1 MLHLFH
7 NLGRDFAERRCHR
20 MAGIRRDNRIGVVA
34 AFAQLAHER
43 KLAQERNPKFFCVA
57 RAAAVR
63 KDLVAAATL
72 AADVIAHVLDHAE
85 HGHVDLA
92 EHLDAALYVDK
103 REVLR
108 RGDDNAAGKRD
119 ALRNRKLRIAGAG
132 RKIEHQA
139 IEIAPFDIDE
149 KFRLELGHH
158 RPAPDDRV
166 LIVDEKR
173 HRDVADAEAFEGDDP
188 AVGRERYRL
197 FDADHHCD
205 ARSVDIGIHQAD
217 APSSR
222 AHRQCQ
228 VDGDRRFAD
237 AALAAGH
244 GHDVLNAGHVL
255 ARLGAGGRGARRGV
269 CQPLDS
275 HFNGRHLR
283 HRADGSPDFADNL
296 INHFGLGGR
305 GGERHRDA
313 RERNLDVLD
322 HAERH
327 DVAAEP
333 GVPDFL
339 QFGEYF
345 VGAGHSGSSIRR
357 SAFASGAVALSMP
370 SSHVIIPGLREKRRD
385 PPTEFRS
392 LSQERSKSRAG
403 DFLRIRYPARPA
415 REVALTAASE
425 LQGGLAAMIG
435 RDVPVQDDAQL
446 DAREM
451 VLDFAESEGA
461 SGSAG
466 TTLAGDSFAIARA
479 GEDSISIRAGSDR
492 GLIHGAADLLEKLGA
507 NFPPGVPPVFPRIDA
522 QRLRKIE
529 PYTVTP
535 SFARRAFVSDIM
547 TWNYNFA
554 DRLELHLRHDRE
566 FIPWMARRGANAF
579 SYIRHAHDTRL
590 RIDEIAP
597 LLRDHGIGAEY
608 GGHVLQILLPRER
621 FESDPSMFP
630 ADDDGKRQPRGNLCV
645 SNRAAIDLVR
655 DGALRYVAEYPENE
669 LVHIW
674 GADVWRGAWC
684 RCGACRELAPQHQYM
699 EVVNAIA
706 ESLGEASAPP
716 VAYLAYHDTIDPYPG
731 LKPLA

>member
-1 MLHLFH
+1 
-7 NLGRDFAERRCHR
+7 
-20 MAGIRRDNRIGVVA
+20 
-34 AFAQLAHER
+34 
-43 KLAQERNPKFFCVA
+43 
-57 RAAAVR
+57 
-63 KDLVAAATL
+63 
-72 AADVIAHVLDHAE
+72 
-85 HGHVDLA
+85 
-92 EHLDAALYVDK
+92 
-103 REVLR
+103 
-108 RGDDNAAGKRD
+108 
-119 ALRNRKLRIAGAG
+119 
-132 RKIEHQA
+132 
-139 IEIAPFDIDE
+139 
-149 KFRLELGHH
+149 
-158 RPAPDDRV
+158 
-166 LIVDEKR
+166 
-173 HRDVADAEAFEGDDP
+173 
-188 AVGRERYRL
+188 
-197 FDADHHCD
+197 
-205 ARSVDIGIHQAD
+205 
-217 APSSR
+217 
-222 AHRQCQ
+222 
-228 VDGDRRFAD
+228 
-237 AALAAGH
+237 
-244 GHDVLNAGHVL
+244 
-255 ARLGAGGRGARRGV
+255 
-269 CQPLDS
+269 
-275 HFNGRHLR
+275 
-283 HRADGSPDFADNL
+283 
-296 INHFGLGGR
+296 
-305 GGERHRDA
+305 
-313 RERNLDVLD
+313 
-322 HAERH
+322 
-327 DVAAEP
+327 
-333 GVPDFL
+333 
-339 QFGEYF
+339 
-345 VGAGHSGSSIRR
+345 
-357 SAFASGAVALSMP
+357 
-370 SSHVIIPGLREKRRD
+370 
-385 PPTEFRS
+385 
-392 LSQERSKSRAG
+392 
-403 DFLRIRYPARPA
+403 
-415 REVALTAASE
+415 
-425 LQGGLAAMIG
+425 MIG

-731 LKPLA
+731 LKPLANVWVEWAPRERCYSHAIDDPACEINPRYFESLKQYVEVFGGRCHVFEYYADAILFGGLAFASPAIVARDMSAYHALGITSISCLTFGAFSLLAYPVNLETFVRCAKNVASDPEIAVSATAQGRHPACAPAMTAAYRAIADASALVLDYADVMRPQMEPRKGRRKRADIARAVQAFRRAIEAAESLMRANEKPPARAERQLWTYSAQVLDGIVDYLGARENTGRDRAERGDAAIAKIADAIEHVRAIDLEIKGTWGAYDLEWIRELWLTALRRGLEDNAPQYQEML